1 MFKVC
6 DKVRFNEETKNKFR
20 EWLNDKD
27 YCGREDFCKELKS
40 FDLDG
45 YFTIIGIE
53 EPFFSLSN
61 CRVQVKEMPDWY
73 FDTGEFETIEG
84 VENSWIY

>member
-1 MFKVC
+1 MIRVY

-27 YCGREDFCKELKS
+27 YCGRKNFCKELKN

-45 YFTIIGIE
+45 CFTVIRIG
-53 EPFFSLSN
+53 EPFLSLSN
-61 CRVQVKEMPDWY
+61 CRVTLEEMPDWY
-73 FDTGEFETIEG
+73 FDTGEFEAIEG
-84 VENSWIY
+84 VENEWIY